1 MIMYHEGLETGE
13 AMTMTRTAAILA
25 LLPVWIWPGPAA
37 GQAAPP
43 QPVTWVM
50 EVDQPA
56 SGFKAGGTFDASIIV
71 KIDEG
76 WHVYAVEEMPGGP
89 QPLRIAL
96 AEQSPFGAGGPLR
109 APTATREMDE
119 SFGQV
124 TASYT
129 DKTTFRL
136 PIAAPVALAAG
147 PHDLAVDVAF
157 QACNGQLCLPSR
169 KTVLKTTLTITN

>member
-1 MIMYHEGLETGE
+1 
-13 AMTMTRTAAILA
+13 MTRTAAILA
-25 LLPVWIWPGPAA
+25 LLPVWIWPGPAV
-37 GQAAPP
+37 GQATPP

-56 SGFKAGGTFDASIIV
+56 SGFKAGGTFEAAITV
-71 KIDEG
+71 KIDRG
-76 WHVYAVEEMPGGP
+76 WHVYAADETPGGP

-96 AEQSPFGAGGPLR
+96 AEQSPFRAAGPLR
-109 APTATREMDE
+109 ASAATRDMDE

-129 DKTTFRL
+129 EKTTFRL
-136 PIAAPVALAAG
+136 PIAAPAALPAG

-157 QACNGQLCLPSR
+157 QACNGQICLPAR
-169 KTVLKTTLTITN
+169 KTVLKTTMTITN